1 MLILRVYKSFS
12 FMPLAKNMF
21 GEVILLIMTTM
32 YSQAHTNLIFTKHD
46 FPVNPLSKENY
57 VLALNDDFITK
68 NIDLKNW
75 IPYYLPHWS
84 SKEMTKP
91 NYEIK
96 AGNLTLKITEEQ
108 KPWCPEFNG
117 EVKCSSIQ
125 TGLYSGKLGTAIGQH
140 KVSPACIV
148 REQQKTTITFL
159 QQYGYFEIR
168 AKALYTKSNVVA
180 LWMIGFEDSPEKSAE
195 ICIFEV
201 KGSNVNKGKATIGY
215 GIRKFKDDKL
225 TDDFH
230 EDDFKIDVLKFHIYA
245 AEWTPE
251 KVIFYI
257 DNQKTRELN
266 QSPKYPMQFML
277 GIYEIPSEERDIK
290 DETYPKEFI
299 VDYVRGYK
307 RK

>member
-1 MLILRVYKSFS
+1 MAVRIFKKVVIAILTLIRVK
-12 FMPLAKNMF
+12 
-21 GEVILLIMTTM
+21 T
-32 YSQAHTNLIFTKHD
+32 YSQSKMKLKFYKDN
-46 FPVNPLSKENY
+46 FPANSIVKENY
-57 VLALNDDFITK
+57 TLEFSEEFARTEIDTK
-68 NIDLKNW
+68 KW

-84 SKEMTKP
+84 SREMSKP
-91 NYEIK
+91 IYKIQE
-96 AGNLTLKITEEQ
+96 GNLILKITEEQ

-117 EVKCSSIQ
+117 EIKCSSIQ
-125 TGLYSGKLGTAIGQH
+125 TGLQSGKVGSTIGQH
-140 KVSPACIV
+140 KINPNCIV
-148 REQQKTTITFL
+148 REEQKKEITYL

-201 KGSNVNKGKATIGY
+201 KGGNVKKNKAIIGY

-230 EDDFKIDVLKFHIYA
+230 EDDFKLDVTKFHIYA

-257 DNQKTRELN
+257 DNKKIRALN

-277 GIYEIPSEERDIK
+277 GIYEIPSEERDAK
-290 DETYPKEFI
+290 DKTYPKEFI